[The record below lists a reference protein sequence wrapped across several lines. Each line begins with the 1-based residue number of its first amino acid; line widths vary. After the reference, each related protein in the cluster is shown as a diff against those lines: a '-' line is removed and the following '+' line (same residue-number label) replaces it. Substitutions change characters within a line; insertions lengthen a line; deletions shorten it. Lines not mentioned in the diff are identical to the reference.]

1 MERTLKRTTEEIKA
15 WRLKMKDLAAKVR
28 ALPEDKQEELAC
40 QYGTITA
47 EGHKLSRFNTIFLSF
62 QAGRPLAQIG
72 GYRQWEK
79 AGRQVIKGQHAI
91 GSIFV
96 PISNKNEAG
105 ELPDDIRFLSVPVFD
120 ITQTEELNF

>member
-1 MERTLKRTTEEIKA
+1 MKHTQEEVKA
-15 WRLKMKDLAAKVR
+15 WRLKMKEVAAKVR
-28 ALPEDKQEELAC
+28 ALPETEQEELAR

-47 EGHKLSRFNTIFLSF
+47 EGHRLSRFNTIFLSF

-72 GYRQWEK
+72 GYRQWKK

-96 PISNKNEAG
+96 PIGAKNNETG
-105 ELPDDIRFLSVPVFD
+105 ELEDNNIRFHSVPVFD
-120 ITQTEELNF
+120 ITQTEEL